1 MTKNRSGGQLS
12 RRCSDARNCPW
23 RLYGLTKKC
32 RHFCAQSS
40 QRYSGG
46 SGSCFHSDAPVR
58 MNPDEPEKTNR
69 SDAPDRRMPLSA
81 PGMMSRP
88 GAPDHLWI
96 LSSPAMKTM
105 KCRYLC
111 AQSSQRY
118 SGGSGSRFH
127 SDAPVRMSPDE
138 PDWKK
143 WNEKPT
149 LTWSVM
155 KTTWSAM
162 KSRRK
167 SCGSGWSLSSSLP
180 GRQHY
185 HKEQP
190 ALTTQP
196 AKPVQDS

>member
-12 RRCSDARNCPW
+12 RRYSDARNCPW
-23 RLYGLTKKC
+23 CLYGLTMKC

-40 QRYSGG
+40 QRYSGE

-69 SDAPDRRMPLSA
+69 SDAPDRRMLLSV

-88 GAPDHLWI
+88 
-96 LSSPAMKTM
+96 
-105 KCRYLC
+105 
-111 AQSSQRY
+111 
-118 SGGSGSRFH
+118 
-127 SDAPVRMSPDE
+127 DAPVRMSPDE
-138 PDWKK
+138 PASSNPDAPDWKK

-149 LTWSVM
+149 LTGSVM
-155 KTTWSAM
+155 KMTGSVM

-167 SCGSGWSLSSSLP
+167 SCGSGWSLSSFLP